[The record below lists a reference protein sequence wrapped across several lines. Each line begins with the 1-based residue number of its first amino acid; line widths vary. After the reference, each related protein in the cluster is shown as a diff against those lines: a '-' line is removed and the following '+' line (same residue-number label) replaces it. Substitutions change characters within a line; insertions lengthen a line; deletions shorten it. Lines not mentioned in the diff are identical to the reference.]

1 MDVLQAFFSSL
12 FTLGDPST
20 ASVSFPIALEFGAVL
35 AGAVSGALTACNMR
49 MDLIGVCALAGASS
63 LGGGLIRDMILS
75 DQGVY
80 MLDYPQAMLCCIV
93 VAFLAFF
100 FSSLI
105 QRFEKPIAFFD
116 IVSVA
121 LFCVMESILLPP
133 AVSKVIVY
141 WLIFHCAVIVIFS
154 AGIVLG
160 VLTAVG
166 GGVIRDVIVGRVP
179 AIFRASNFYA
189 VCSLA
194 GAVVYCLLVTHH
206 MVKGWAALVSAA
218 VVLSLRYLSLH
229 YNWHTCAP
237 IDLAQRYAQRHDAS
251 LDNAKDQEE
260 KIKED

>member
-1 MDVLQAFFSSL
+1 MDVLQSFFSSL
-12 FTLGDPST
+12 FTLGDPSA
-20 ASVSFPIALEFGAVL
+20 ASVSFPIVLEFGAVL

-49 MDLIGVCALAGASS
+49 MDLIGVCVLAGASS

-121 LFCVMESILLPP
+121 LF
-133 AVSKVIVY
+133 
-141 WLIFHCAVIVIFS
+141 
-154 AGIVLG
+154 
-160 VLTAVG
+160 AVG

-194 GAVVYCLLVTHH
+194 GTLVYCLLVTHH
-206 MVKGWAALVSAA
+206 MVKGWATLVSAA

-237 IDLAQRYAQRHDAS
+237 IDLAQRYTQRHDAS
-251 LDNAKDQEE
+251 PNNTKDQEE
-260 KIKED
+260 KTEGED

>member
-1 MDVLQAFFSSL
+1 MDVLQSFFCSL
-12 FTLGDPST
+12 FTLGDPSA

-49 MDLIGVCALAGASS
+49 MDLIGVCVLAAASS

-121 LFCVMESILLPP
+121 LFT
-133 AVSKVIVY
+133 VSGADK
-141 WLIFHCAVIVIFS
+141 
-154 AGIVLG
+154 
-160 VLTAVG
+160 G

-194 GAVVYCLLVTHH
+194 GALVYCLLVTNH
-206 MVKGWAALVSAA
+206 MVKDWAALVSAA
-218 VVLSLRYLSLH
+218 IVLSLRYLSLH

-237 IDLAQRYAQRHDAS
+237 IDLAQRYARRHDTCP
-251 LDNAKDQEE
+251 DNLKDREE
-260 KIKED
+260 KTEGED

>member
-1 MDVLQAFFSSL
+1 MDVLQSFFSSL
-12 FTLGDPST
+12 FTLGDPSA
-20 ASVSFPIALEFGAVL
+20 ASVSFPIVLEFGAVL

-49 MDLIGVCALAGASS
+49 MDLIGVCVLAGASS

-80 MLDYPQAMLCCIV
+80 MLNYPQAMLCCIV

-121 LFCVMESILLPP
+121 LFSVAGADKALV
-133 AVSKVIVY
+133 AGYGV
-141 WLIFHCAVIVIFS
+141 S

-194 GAVVYCLLVTHH
+194 GTLVYCLLVTHH
-206 MVKGWAALVSAA
+206 MVKGWATLVSAA

-237 IDLAQRYAQRHDAS
+237 IDLAQRYTQCHDTS
-251 LDNAKDQEE
+251 PDEPKDQEE
-260 KIKED
+260 TAEED

>member
-100 FSSLI
+100 FSSLV

-116 IVSVA
+116 VVSVA
-121 LFCVMESILLPP
+121 LFTVAGADKALVAGYGI
-133 AVSKVIVY
+133 
-141 WLIFHCAVIVIFS
+141 S

-166 GGVIRDVIVGRVP
+166 GGVIRDIIVGRVP

-194 GAVVYCLLVTHH
+194 GALVYCLLVTNH

-218 VVLSLRYLSLH
+218 IVLSLRYLSLH

-237 IDLAQRYAQRHDAS
+237 IDLAQRYARRHDTS
-251 LDNAKDQEE
+251 PDNLKDQEE
-260 KIKED
+260 KTEGED

>member
-121 LFCVMESILLPP
+121 LFSVTGADKALVAGYGI
-133 AVSKVIVY
+133 
-141 WLIFHCAVIVIFS
+141 S

-194 GAVVYCLLVTHH
+194 GALVYCLLVTHH

-218 VVLSLRYLSLH
+218 IVLSLRYLSLH

-237 IDLAQRYAQRHDAS
+237 IDLAQRYARRHDTS
-251 LDNAKDQEE
+251 PDNLKDQEE
-260 KIKED
+260 KTEGEN

>member
-1 MDVLQAFFSSL
+1 M
-12 FTLGDPST
+12 
-20 ASVSFPIALEFGAVL
+20 
-35 AGAVSGALTACNMR
+35 
-49 MDLIGVCALAGASS
+49 
-63 LGGGLIRDMILS
+63 IRDMILS

-121 LFCVMESILLPP
+121 LFSVAGADKALV
-133 AVSKVIVY
+133 AGYGV
-141 WLIFHCAVIVIFS
+141 S

-194 GAVVYCLLVTHH
+194 GTLVYCLLVTHH
-206 MVKGWAALVSAA
+206 MVKGWATLVSAA

-237 IDLAQRYAQRHDAS
+237 IDLAQLYTQRHDTS
-251 LDNAKDQEE
+251 PDEPKDQEE
-260 KIKED
+260 TAEED

>member
-1 MDVLQAFFSSL
+1 MDALQAFFSSL

-121 LFCVMESILLPP
+121 LFSVTGADKALVAGYGI
-133 AVSKVIVY
+133 
-141 WLIFHCAVIVIFS
+141 S

-194 GAVVYCLLVTHH
+194 GALVYCLLVTNH

-218 VVLSLRYLSLH
+218 IVLSLRYLSLH

-237 IDLAQRYAQRHDAS
+237 IDLAQRYTQRHDAF

-260 KIKED
+260 KIEED

>member
-121 LFCVMESILLPP
+121 LFSVTGADKALVAGYGI
-133 AVSKVIVY
+133 
-141 WLIFHCAVIVIFS
+141 S

-194 GAVVYCLLVTHH
+194 GALVYCLLVTHH

-218 VVLSLRYLSLH
+218 IVLSLRYLSLH

-237 IDLAQRYAQRHDAS
+237 IDLAQRYARRHDTSPDS
-251 LDNAKDQEE
+251 LKDQEE
-260 KIKED
+260 KIEED

>member
-49 MDLIGVCALAGASS
+49 MDLIGVCVLAGASS

-100 FSSLI
+100 FSSLV

-116 IVSVA
+116 VVSVA
-121 LFCVMESILLPP
+121 LFTVAGADKALVAGYGI
-133 AVSKVIVY
+133 
-141 WLIFHCAVIVIFS
+141 S

-166 GGVIRDVIVGRVP
+166 GGVIRDIIVGRVP

-194 GAVVYCLLVTHH
+194 GALVYCLLVTNH

-218 VVLSLRYLSLH
+218 IVLSLRYLSLH

-237 IDLAQRYAQRHDAS
+237 IDLAQRYARRHDTS
-251 LDNAKDQEE
+251 PDNLKDQEE
-260 KIKED
+260 KTEGEN

>member
-121 LFCVMESILLPP
+121 LFSVTGADKALVAGYGI
-133 AVSKVIVY
+133 
-141 WLIFHCAVIVIFS
+141 S

-194 GAVVYCLLVTHH
+194 GALVYCLLVTHH

-218 VVLSLRYLSLH
+218 IVLSLRYLSLH

>member
-1 MDVLQAFFSSL
+1 MDVLQSFFCSL
-12 FTLGDPST
+12 FTLGDPSA

-49 MDLIGVCALAGASS
+49 MDLIGVCVLAAASS

-121 LFCVMESILLPP
+121 LFT
-133 AVSKVIVY
+133 VSGADKALVAGYGI
-141 WLIFHCAVIVIFS
+141 S

-194 GAVVYCLLVTHH
+194 GALVYCLLVTNH
-206 MVKGWAALVSAA
+206 MVKDWAALVSAA
-218 VVLSLRYLSLH
+218 IVLSLRYLSLH

-237 IDLAQRYAQRHDAS
+237 IDLAQRYARCHDTS
-251 LDNAKDQEE
+251 PNNLKDREE
-260 KIKED
+260 KTEEED